1 MKKKTLDFFDN
12 VRDFLLNVFGAI
24 FAFFVFAWRFFKKA
38 FLVLVSVANDFFK
51 WVSHDLF
58 PFFKWLFGYV
68 TAFFRWIST
77 DVFPFFKWM
86 FHYVAVFFRII
97 FWPLAKLYKFL
108 KPYLLKVFGPVGRL
122 FAKVFGPLFAAF
134 GAVWLKLKFKL
145 GLAGTQPIEN
155 ALIQLKQEIVFLD
168 LFNILLNSVI
178 GFFAGLAIII
188 IFNFGWVYAFI
199 PAFIVLIYF
208 TIVYFKQ
215 KKLLIVEKKVPEL
228 NEKLRTAADNIKVN
242 NEITNDLKTE
252 VTREMKKVKT
262 TLFIDL
268 EGVGVRVF
276 SIAIIAF
283 IIVILSFLD
292 LTFDFQFAPVI
303 QNPINYV
310 RERVFT
316 QAIAPNASMTY
327 IEGNMS
333 NAYGN
338 KTALIKLGDEQ
349 LSLEVNP
356 LQSELNFDEV
366 SEAET
371 KNFNPPVY
379 PKEIYTSYDASY
391 TEKIAKKNQAVVKS
405 YFEQISK

>member
-12 VRDFLLNVFGAI
+12 ARDFLLNVFGTI
-24 FAFFVFAWRFFKKA
+24 LAFFVLAGQFFKRT
-38 FLVLVSVANDFFK
+38 FLFFVSVAGDFWK
-51 WVSHDLF
+51 WLTQDLL
-58 PFFKWLFGYV
+58 PFFKWMFG
-68 TAFFRWIST
+68 FFGVFFSWLST
-77 DVFPFFKWM
+77 DIFPFFKWM
-86 FHYVAVFFRII
+86 FGYVARFFKII
-97 FWPLAKLYKFL
+97 FWPFIKLYKFF
-108 KPYLLKVFGPVGRL
+108 KPYLLKVFGPAGRL
-122 FAKVFGPLFAAF
+122 FAKIFNPVLAAF
-134 GAVWLKLKFKL
+134 GALWLKLKFKL

-178 GFFAGLAIII
+178 GFFAGLAITI
-188 IFNFGWVYAFI
+188 IFNFSWVYSFM

-208 TIVYFKQ
+208 TIVYFRQ
-215 KKLLIVEKKVPEL
+215 KKLLIVENKVPEL
-228 NEKLRTAADNIKVN
+228 NERLRTAADNIKVN
-242 NEITNDLKTE
+242 NDITNDLKAD
-252 VTREMKKVKT
+252 VVREMKKVKT

-292 LTFDFQFAPVI
+292 LTFDFQFSPVV

-316 QAIAPNASMTY
+316 QAVALNASLAY
-327 IEGNMS
+327 SEGNMS

-349 LSLEVNP
+349 LSIEINP
-356 LQSELNFDEV
+356 LQSELSFDEV
-366 SEAET
+366 SEAEM

-405 YFEQISK
+405 YFEQISR